1 MMATNL
7 MSIDRRAEVTSSPVK
22 RPSVNSDLENEIS
35 PSKSD
40 EQQRY
45 WPTDVDLERLLSG
58 EEDSTGDQDA
68 PQAGEAESD
77 DHPGS
82 ALDRLVASW
91 AEIAVSHA
99 AVRYIDDPSG
109 HVATVAGIEGAWG
122 FGDSEER
129 ALDELRSVLIGWA
142 CLKLED
148 GDDDIPSMEGVHL
161 VVKR

>member
-1 MMATNL
+1 MATNL
-7 MSIDRRAEVTSSPVK
+7 VSIDHRAEVTSSPAK
-22 RPSVNSDLENEIS
+22 RPSFKSDSENEII
-35 PSKSD
+35 PSKS
-40 EQQRY
+40 EEERTF
-45 WPTDVDLERLLSG
+45 WPTDIDLERLLSG
-58 EEDSTGDQDA
+58 GEEPTEEQDA

-77 DHPGS
+77 GGPGS

-99 AVRYIDDPSG
+99 MVRSIDDPSG
-109 HVATVAGIEGAWG
+109 HIATVAGVEGAWG
-122 FGDSEER
+122 FGDSEEG

-161 VVKR
+161 AIER

>member
-1 MMATNL
+1 M
-7 MSIDRRAEVTSSPVK
+7 R
-22 RPSVNSDLENEIS
+22 
-35 PSKSD
+35 
-40 EQQRY
+40 
-45 WPTDVDLERLLSG
+45 LSG
-58 EEDSTGDQDA
+58 PLWAYTPIVPLEFQHRITREGIEGMERKRQLPGPDGNPLHVEEDSTGDQDA